1 MIIWLILV
9 AVCVAIWG
17 ALWQSNQVLSFGVL
31 IGLILAWV
39 ASRLLTPYVTGMEE
53 IPLWL
58 PPLPMATV
66 AVVLFIYGAI
76 VWFRGNDKLPQPKKT
91 EKSDHGHGH

>member
-1 MIIWLILV
+1 MLMWLIGA

-17 ALWQSNQVLSFGVL
+17 LLWSGSQEFSLGALLGAL
-31 IGLILAWV
+31 LAWIV
-39 ASRLLTPYVTGMEE
+39 LRFMIPDVTSMED

-66 AVVLFIYGAI
+66 ALILFVWGAL
-76 VWFRGNDKLPQPKKT
+76 VWFRGNEALPQPKKD
-91 EKSDHGHGH
+91 EHDSHGH